1 LRKSK
6 EGTQWRPQKALS
18 ICVSLASQGSEFKR
32 KFWDVF
38 PQQIKKEQKKE
49 FAINGKSEGEQ

>member
-1 LRKSK
+1 L
-6 EGTQWRPQKALS
+6 G
-18 ICVSLASQGSEFKR
+18 SQGSEFTR
-32 KFWDVF
+32 KLWDVF